1 MRILVTNDDGIQ
13 ASGLKAI
20 EEIAHRLSN
29 SVDSVLVVA
38 PQENQSAKS
47 NSITYNEPF
56 KIKKLNETRYAVEGT
71 PTDCV
76 IFAMDHLM
84 KENKP
89 DLILSGI
96 NNGFNLSE
104 DVFYSGTV
112 GAAIEGGFR
121 GVLSIAISQSYNS
134 TTMGEKN
141 IYDFAKKHAPD
152 ICLKLYNAFHD
163 SSDNQTPIFNVNFPV
178 EPIKNYPNCV
188 KPVKVGRRARSN
200 FVCRKIN
207 TKADL
212 ITAEISSHVENRSQ
226 TTESDY
232 MTCLSGYVTISP
244 LSSNL
249 NHEMHL
255 GKLKDFFG
263 SDQ

>member
-1 MRILVTNDDGIQ
+1 MRILVTNDDGID
-13 ASGLKAI
+13 ANGLDAM
-20 EEIAHRLSN
+20 EEIAHGLCKSIE
-29 SVDSVLVVA
+29 SVLVVA

-47 NSITYNEPF
+47 NSITYNKPF
-56 KIKKLNETRYAVEGT
+56 KITRFNDLRYAVEGT

-121 GVLSIAISQSYNS
+121 GILSIAISQCYNS
-134 TTMGEKN
+134 STMGKKN

-152 ICLKLYNAFHD
+152 ICLKLYDAFYD
-163 SSDNQTPIFNVNFPV
+163 STENQTPIFNVNFPV
-178 EPIKNYPNCV
+178 EPIENYPNCV
-188 KPVKVGRRARSN
+188 KPVKVGRRAKSN
-200 FVCRKIN
+200 FVCRKIE
-207 TKADL
+207 TKTDL
-212 ITAEISSHVENRSQ
+212 ITAEISSHVDNKSQ
-226 TTESDY
+226 STESDY
-232 MTCLSGYVTISP
+232 AACLSGYVTISP
-244 LSSNL
+244 ISSNL

-255 GKLKDFFG
+255 RKLKDFFG